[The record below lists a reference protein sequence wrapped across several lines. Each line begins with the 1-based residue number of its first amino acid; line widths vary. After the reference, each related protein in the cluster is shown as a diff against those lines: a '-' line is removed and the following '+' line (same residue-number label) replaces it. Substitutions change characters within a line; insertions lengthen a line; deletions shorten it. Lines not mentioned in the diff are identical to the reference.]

1 MNSHKTVGLSLLFS
15 VVILSGCASFAA
27 PQLAAPSQLMTVAPQ
42 PIYGNSGEFMSPYTE
57 DGVVAGW
64 VDKAVNAKLGAAIGQ
79 QAGAYAGRKLMENVP
94 FFGGML
100 GERVG
105 DAAGR
110 KIAIEASGGWEYIKE
125 SSDLSFNTVEDL
137 AVYMYAHHSAHP
149 DYQQVLEATWEIYPE
164 LQTAYMPA
172 IQNASRLVVQ

>member
-1 MNSHKTVGLSLLFS
+1 MISHKAKGLSILFA
-15 VVILSGCASFAA
+15 VVLLSGCAGLGGPQMAQPA
-27 PQLAAPSQLMTVAPQ
+27 QLAAVAPQ
-42 PIYGNSGEFMSPYTE
+42 PIYGNTGEFLSPYTE
-57 DGVVAGW
+57 DGVVAAW
-64 VDKAVNAKLGAAIGQ
+64 VDKAVNAKLGAAIGS

-100 GERVG
+100 GQKVG

-125 SSDLSFNTVEDL
+125 TSDLSFNTVEDL
-137 AVYMYAHHSAHP
+137 AVYMYAHHSSHP
-149 DYQQVLEATWEIYPE
+149 DYQKVLEATWEIYPE

-172 IQNASRLVVQ
+172 IMNASRLVQ

>member
-1 MNSHKTVGLSLLFS
+1 MSRTAAIS
-15 VVILSGCASFAA
+15 VVALGFVVLAGCAGIGG
-27 PQLAAPSQLMTVAPQ
+27 PQLAQPAQLATIAPQ

-64 VDKAVNAKLGAAIGQ
+64 VDKAINAKLGAAIGS

-100 GERVG
+100 GQRVG

-125 SSDLSFNTVEDL
+125 TSDLSFNRLEDM
-137 AVYMYAHHSAHP
+137 AVYLYANHSSHP
-149 DYQQVLEATWEIYPE
+149 DYQKVLEATYEIYPD
-164 LQTAYMPA
+164 LQQAYMPA
-172 IQNASRLVVQ
+172 IMAASRRVQ

>member
-1 MNSHKTVGLSLLFS
+1 MISHKTVGLPLVLS
-15 VVILSGCASFAA
+15 VVVLSGCAGLGA
-27 PQLAAPSQLMTVAPQ
+27 PQLAQPAQLAAVAPQ

-64 VDKAVNAKLGAAIGQ
+64 VDKAVNAKLGAAIGS

-100 GERVG
+100 GQRVG

-110 KIAIEASGGWEYIKE
+110 KIAIEASGGWEYIKA
-125 SSDLSFNTVEDL
+125 SSDLSFNTIEDL
-137 AVYMYAHHSAHP
+137 AVYIYAHHSSHP

-172 IQNASRLVVQ
+172 IQNASRLVQ

>member
-1 MNSHKTVGLSLLFS
+1 MIPHKTKGLSIFFA
-15 VVILSGCASFAA
+15 VILLSGCAGLGGGPQMAQPA
-27 PQLAAPSQLMTVAPQ
+27 QLAAVAPQ
-42 PIYGNSGEFMSPYTE
+42 PIYGNTGEFMSPYTE

-64 VDKAVNAKLGAAIGQ
+64 VDKAVNAKLGAAIGS

-100 GERVG
+100 GQKVG

-125 SSDLSFNTVEDL
+125 SSDLSFNSLNDL
-137 AVYMYAHHSAHP
+137 AVYMYAHHSSHP
-149 DYQQVLEATWEIYPE
+149 DYQKVLEATWEIYPE

-172 IQNASRLVVQ
+172 IMNASRLVQ

>member
-1 MNSHKTVGLSLLFS
+1 MIAHKTKGLSILFA
-15 VVILSGCASFAA
+15 VVLLSGCAGLGGPQIAQPA
-27 PQLAAPSQLMTVAPQ
+27 QLAAVAPQ

-64 VDKAVNAKLGAAIGQ
+64 VDKAVNAKLGAAIGS
-79 QAGAYAGRKLMENVP
+79 QAGAYAGRKMMENVP

-100 GERVG
+100 GQKVG

-110 KIAIEASGGWEYIKE
+110 KIAIEASGGWEHIKAT
-125 SSDLSFNTVEDL
+125 SDLSFNTIEDL
-137 AVYMYAHHSAHP
+137 AVYIYAHHSAHP

-164 LQTAYMPA
+164 LKTAYMPA
-172 IQNASRLVVQ
+172 ITNASRLVQ